1 MKFIISKLLKPKGKW
16 GFLSTFYENPKI
28 LDVGCGCASVI
39 GTKNLCPNS
48 TYYGIDIGDYGQT
61 EYSKSLIDKY
71 IISSPDNFHKAILDI
86 NQEFDVVI
94 SSHNLEHCNY
104 RELVLEAMMNKVKK
118 GGKIFLSFPTEKSIN
133 FPKRPALNYYT
144 DKTHKSTPPKSK
156 YVINE
161 LKKNNFEILFFKK
174 RYRPIIFFLI
184 GLILEPISIIT
195 KRCLK
200 GTWELYGMETI
211 IHAKKLF

>member
-1 MKFIISKLLKPKGKW
+1 
-16 GFLSTFYENPKI
+16 
-28 LDVGCGCASVI
+28 
-39 GTKNLCPNS
+39 
-48 TYYGIDIGDYGQT
+48 
-61 EYSKSLIDKY
+61 
-71 IISSPDNFHKAILDI
+71 
-86 NQEFDVVI
+86 
-94 SSHNLEHCNY
+94 
-104 RELVLEAMMNKVKK
+104 MNKVKK